1 MNRMG
6 ERESCEGSMIK
17 KGESG
22 LVVSSLVAKGI
33 HIEPMKFTKTTKKKK
48 DAKEQLRFL
57 IHAHINPHLHTYIYK
72 HYNTE
77 TPKLI

>member
-1 MNRMG
+1 MNRKG
-6 ERESCEGSMIK
+6 ERESYEGSMIK

-33 HIEPMKFTKTTKKKK
+33 HIEPMKFTKTTKM

-57 IHAHINPHLHTYIYK
+57 IHAHINPHLHTYIYR